1 MALIDTMV
9 DDSRTSSKR
18 WEGWHIIGF
27 LPEGLGEVV
36 CKDGKGLLTE
46 KRIRLTTHKLGVRG
60 KFTRADLYTDR

>member
-9 DDSRTSSKR
+9 DDSATSAKR

-27 LPEGLGEVV
+27 VPGGFGEVV

-46 KRIRLTTHKLGVRG
+46 KRMKFTTHKLGVRG
-60 KFTRADLYTDR
+60 KFARADLYTDR